1 MRADRLVAIV
11 LLLQTHGQM
20 TVSDLA
26 ERLECSERT
35 IRRDLEGLSGA
46 GVPVYPQRGR
56 GGGWALLGG
65 HKIDLSGLTAE
76 EAQALFLVAGP
87 HALVGVG
94 VEPGVKSALR
104 KLMAAL
110 PAPFREQAEAANT
123 AVLVDPVGWG
133 RSNEQPP
140 NLVELR
146 RAVLAGLQV
155 DITYAK
161 PRQEPAMRRVH
172 PYGLVSKGGTWYLLA
187 GVEAG
192 LRTFRVSR
200 VQAVA
205 VTDEPVERPDD
216 FDLAEAW
223 EKVQTDFPART
234 YAEGVTV
241 ELRIEAGAVRF
252 VSAALGRWANL
263 QPQPAES
270 AGGEWPRYTATFPN
284 AGVAATEL
292 VRYGRRIEVDG
303 PVEVRAALARLGEEL
318 VASYGPRE

>member
-1 MRADRLVAIV
+1 
-11 LLLQTHGQM
+11 M

-65 HKIDLSGLTAE
+65 HRIDLSGLTAD
-76 EAQALFLVAGP
+76 EAEALFLVAGP
-87 HALVGVG
+87 NALVGVG

-104 KLMAAL
+104 KLLAAL
-110 PAPFREQAEAANT
+110 PAPFREQAEAANA

-133 RSNEQPP
+133 RTNDQPP
-140 NLVELR
+140 NLAELR
-146 RAVLAGLQV
+146 KAVLAGLQV
-155 DITYAK
+155 DITYTK
-161 PRQEPAMRRVH
+161 PRQEPAVRRVH

-200 VQAVA
+200 VQAA
-205 VTDEPVERPDD
+205 VVTEEPVERPDD

-223 EKVQTDFPART
+223 EKVQADFPART

-241 ELRIEAGAVRF
+241 ELRIEPGAVRYI
-252 VSAALGRWANL
+252 SAALGRWANL
-263 QPQPAES
+263 QPQPTES
-270 AGGEWPRYTATFPN
+270 PEGQWPRYTAIFPH
-284 AGVAATEL
+284 AGVAAAEL
-292 VRYGRRIEVDG
+292 VRYGRRINVVG
-303 PVEVRAALARLGEEL
+303 PADVRAALARLGAEL
-318 VASYGPRE
+318 VASYGQRE